1 MSTSMVRK
9 LNTIYFIVGQKLN
22 FFCLSFIHVQK
33 QAHKYFDRIYSEWDI
48 VDFLNNSNES
58 EFQDLD
64 LSQKIGIYL
73 KSLEVIMDADKGQR
87 GKRAKE
93 LHDRYKQASFPFVI
107 LVKKYREFGGVVEDL

>member
-33 QAHKYFDRIYSEWDI
+33 QAHKYFDQTYTEWDI

-64 LSQKIGIYL
+64 
-73 KSLEVIMDADKGQR
+73 LEVIMDADKGQR

-93 LHDRYKQASFPFVI
+93 LHDRYKQASFTFVI